1 MSGILTIVM
10 DSLKTIYENKK
21 IYVNSTI
28 SQRRAKEELIADPV
42 KAFYDEMCE
51 IPSDPAVF
59 EKKEDLYNAFVK
71 FCKSKRLYIP
81 SYKEVIKKL
90 KNEHDTNEGRA
101 RIRNDNGKEQKPGVL
116 FNIHLLTDEEKKNR
130 DEQDAEE

>member
-28 SQRRAKEELIADPV
+28 SQRRAKAELTADPV

-71 FCKSKRLYIP
+71 YCKSKRLYIL

-90 KNEHDTNEGRA
+90 KKNMIPMKVEHKSEMTTV
-101 RIRNDNGKEQKPGVL
+101 RNRNLEFFL
-116 FNIHLLTDEEKKNR
+116 IYTY
-130 DEQDAEE
+130 